1 MALLLFYIPRKSE
14 KAKLA
19 RILHLI
25 ENKLIDSLR
34 LERVQSFHGK
44 IQGTGEYKLI
54 LRIFNRDQEEEIVYK
69 KQFFTIIAMA
79 IFTVLIG
86 VIAVQASPTFRVIT
100 DLIILFGEIW
110 INRGTITITTVITIL
125 ITMPIVTVLKSAINA
140 HMLAIGPNL

>member
-86 VIAVQASPTFRVIT
+86 VIAVQASPDVQGYYGFNNPLWGNM
-100 DLIILFGEIW
+100 DQPW
-110 INRGTITITTVITIL
+110 NYNYNKVITIL
-125 ITMPIVTVLKSAINA
+125 ITYL
-140 HMLAIGPNL
+140 